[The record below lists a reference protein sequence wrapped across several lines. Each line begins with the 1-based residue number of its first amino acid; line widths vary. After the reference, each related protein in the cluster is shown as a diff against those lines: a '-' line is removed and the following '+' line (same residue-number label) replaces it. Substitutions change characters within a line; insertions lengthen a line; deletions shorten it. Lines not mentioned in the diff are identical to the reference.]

1 MAKRTSTPSTKP
13 EPEPATPEVRELPLV
28 ALRETVIF
36 PEMIV
41 PLQVGREKSVAALNA
56 AVESGGP
63 IALVTQRQA
72 EQEDIG
78 DPSELYEVG
87 TLAKIAQVVQLQD
100 GTVRAIVQGQTR
112 IRVHGFSQ
120 TGPYL
125 AARVEEL
132 PDETPEGVEIQALV
146 RSVQAQ
152 IEQYVANGA
161 PVPPE
166 AAVAARN
173 ITEPGLL
180 ADMVAYSPDMS
191 TEQRQEL
198 LETIDVEQRLKLV
211 SAFLARQ
218 IEILELKGKIQS
230 EVKSEM
236 DKTQREYIL
245 REQLKAIQR
254 ELGEDD
260 PQQAEINEL
269 REKVE
274 AAGMP
279 EEVRAR
285 AIKEIDRMSR
295 IPSASPEVGV
305 IRTYVDWLVSL
316 PWNVSTDDRLDI
328 REAAQIL
335 DEDHYGLE
343 KIKERILEYLAVRTL
358 ADTIRSP
365 ILLFVGPPGVG
376 KTSLGKSIAK
386 AMGRKFTRMSLGG
399 IHDEAEIRGHRR
411 TYIGALPGR
420 IIQSIKTAGT
430 NNPVFMLDEVDKI
443 GMDFRGDPSSAL
455 LEVLDPEQ
463 NFSFQDNYLEVPF
476 DLRKVLFVATAN
488 LLDPIPAALRDR
500 MEVIQLPGYTQ
511 QEKTEIARRF
521 LVPKQMENHGL
532 TAKHVEVTDE
542 VLVALVQAYT
552 KEAGVRNLERELA
565 NVMRK
570 VARGVAEGRKR
581 KTVVDMKKL
590 EDYLGPP
597 RFEYGELEA
606 EDQTGSATGL
616 VVTEVGGDVVAVEV
630 TMMEGKE
637 DFILTGQLGDVMR
650 ESARAALSWIRSNAA
665 VARHLARAVRE
676 AHPPHPRP
684 GRCHPQGRPVR
695 RRDDGDRDGLRAHGH
710 PRPQGR
716 RDDRRDHAPR
726 PGAADRRPQ
735 VEDPRR
741 APLGCRHGHPA
752 EEEREGP
759 AGHPR
764 GDPQAG
770 QARPRRQH
778 GAGAGGGA
786 PPPPEA
792 AEVRPSDDRRGR
804 RHAPQARAGVPRPAH
819 DLPAGRPAAG
829 RGQGRPLGTRH
840 RRAATCVPAVP
851 RIPIDGVP
859 RLLRDPRS
867 ASLGHAGRDQEGIPE
882 ARPRAPSRSEPR
894 GHDRRAAVQGRQR
907 GERRPVRRRQAEA
920 VRPARLELGAGAA
933 RRGTELRRCGCRS
946 VRRRRPVR
954 GVRRPRRQR
963 PLRVPDRRRR
973 RVLRLLPDV
982 LLGRRGRRC
991 LPGGRRPRLRG
1002 RADGPPHGWLR
1013 PQLPGHPG
1021 RDGLRRERRGGR
1033 PRKAA
1038 GPSPKAKPAASP
1050 PRSRRPPS

>member
-1 MAKRTSTPSTKP
+1 MAKRPSKP
-13 EPEPATPEVRELPLV
+13 EEEPQPVPGTPEIRELPLV

-56 AVESGGP
+56 ATESGGP
-63 IALVTQRQA
+63 IALVTQRQP
-72 EQEDIG
+72 EQEEIG
-78 DPSELYEVG
+78 DPSELYTIG
-87 TLAKIAQVVQLQD
+87 TIAKIAQVVQLQD
-100 GTVRAIVQGQTR
+100 GTVRAIVQGQGR
-112 IRVHGFSQ
+112 IRVHGFTQ
-120 TGPYL
+120 TSPYL
-125 AARVEEL
+125 TARVEEL
-132 PDETPEGVEIQALV
+132 HDETPTGVEIAALI

-173 ITEPGLL
+173 ITEAGLL

-198 LETIDVEQRLKLV
+198 LETIDVEERLKLV
-211 SAFLARQ
+211 SGFLARQ

-274 AAGMP
+274 SSGMP
-279 EEVRAR
+279 EEVRTR

-316 PWNVSTDDRLDI
+316 PWTTSTDDRLDI
-328 REAAQIL
+328 REAAVIL

-343 KIKERILEYLAVRTL
+343 KVKERILEYLAVRSL

-376 KTSLGKSIAK
+376 KTSLGKSIAR

-488 LLDPIPAALRDR
+488 LLEPIPAALRDR
-500 MEVIQLPGYTQ
+500 MEVIALPGYTQ
-511 QEKTEIARRF
+511 QEKVQIARRF

-532 TAKHVEVTDE
+532 KDKHVEITDE
-542 VLVALVQAYT
+542 VLTELVQAYT
-552 KEAGVRNLERELA
+552 HEAGVRNLERELA
-565 NVMRK
+565 SVMRK
-570 VARGVAEGRKR
+570 VARSVAEGRKR
-581 KTVVDMKKL
+581 KTVVNLKKL
-590 EDYLGPP
+590 EEYLGPP
-597 RFEYGELEA
+597 RFEYGELES

-630 TMMEGKE
+630 TLMEGKE

-650 ESARAALSWIRSNAA
+650 ESARAALSWIRSNASKLGIEREVFEKHTLHIHVPA
-665 VARHLARAVRE
+665 GATPKDGPSAGVTMATAMVSALA
-676 AHPPHPRP
+676 
-684 GRCHPQGRPVR
+684 GIPVR
-695 RRDDGDRDGLRAHGH
+695 KDVAMTGEITLRGRVLPIGGLKSKILAAHLSGAGMVILPRKNEKDLRDIPEEIRKSIKLVLADNMEQVLEAALRRSPKPLTAVPPTVAGGGGEPAKRAAGD
-710 PRPQGR
+710 
-716 RDDRRDHAPR
+716 
-726 PGAADRRPQ
+726 
-735 VEDPRR
+735 
-741 APLGCRHGHPA
+741 
-752 EEEREGP
+752 
-759 AGHPR
+759 
-764 GDPQAG
+764 AG
-770 QARPRRQH
+770 QANH
-778 GAGAGGGA
+778 
-786 PPPPEA
+786 
-792 AEVRPSDDRRGR
+792 
-804 RHAPQARAGVPRPAH
+804 
-819 DLPAGRPAAG
+819 LPAGRSAVG
-829 RGQGRPLGTRH
+829 GGGEPLGLPQ
-840 RRAATCVPAVP
+840 A
-851 RIPIDGVP
+851 
-859 RLLRDPRS
+859 
-867 ASLGHAGRDQEGIPE
+867 
-882 ARPRAPSRSEPR
+882 
-894 GHDRRAAVQGRQR
+894 R
-907 GERRPVRRRQAEA
+907 GEPVRLTGRF
-920 VRPARLELGAGAA
+920 LE
-933 RRGTELRRCGCRS
+933 
-946 VRRRRPVR
+946 
-954 GVRRPRRQR
+954 
-963 PLRVPDRRRR
+963 
-973 RVLRLLPDV
+973 
-982 LLGRRGRRC
+982 
-991 LPGGRRPRLRG
+991 
-1002 RADGPPHGWLR
+1002 GW
-1013 PQLPGHPG
+1013 G
-1021 RDGLRRERRGGR
+1021 D
-1033 PRKAA
+1033 
-1038 GPSPKAKPAASP
+1038 
-1050 PRSRRPPS
+1050 